1 MSHRTTPGEMLF
13 IFSVWIALG
22 VWCAIDGHPSVLI
35 LLAGYILSMLAPFFI
50 VWLWEKIKKFF

>member
-1 MSHRTTPGEMLF
+1 MANQQLRLQLPEHLRGG
-13 IFSVWIALG
+13 G
-22 VWCAIDGHPSVLI
+22 VGGIDGHPSVLI